1 MIREA
6 DWIWRDGTVIP
17 WRDANVHLLSLA
29 VQFGSSVFEG
39 VRCYSTPSGPA
50 IFRWQDHLRRL
61 FDSCRIY
68 RMLPEWTLLRMFWS
82 APSTT
87 HAHRLW

>member
-6 DWIWRDGTVIP
+6 DYIWRDGAVIA

-39 VRCYSTPSGPA
+39 VRCYATPDGPA
-50 IFRWQDHLRRL
+50 IFRCDDHLRRL
-61 FDSCRIY
+61 LDSCRIY
-68 RMLPEWTLLRMFWS
+68 RMEPKWS
-82 APSTT
+82 AAQLTT
-87 HAHRLW
+87 AS